1 MLFFYITKLLFLRF
15 NNKKVLRNRMDVNG
29 WIDSIKR
36 KFISAY
42 EYCTTGVWNETKS
55 SWWINIIKTLN
66 LSARSFLD
74 VNLQM
79 KASALTYSTLLAIV
93 PALAM
98 LFAIGRGFGF
108 QNILQTEL
116 FKYFPAQTEALNQA
130 FSFVDSYLAQSSEGI
145 FVGIGIVFLLWTL
158 ISLLMNVEDAFNHIW
173 GVKNGRSIY
182 RKITD
187 YTAIFLMLPILMIC
201 ASGISIFMSTAL
213 DFSANLNFLS
223 PVVTTLLDVAP
234 FVLTWL
240 FFTGAF
246 MLIPYTK
253 VKFKYALLSGILCGT
268 AFQLLQ
274 LLFVTG
280 QIYVSKY
287 NAIYGSFAF
296 LPLLLIWMQLT
307 WVICLSGAVLTYS
320 SQNIFRFNFSD
331 NINEISERYLNE
343 ITIIV
348 LAIITKR
355 FEKAQTPYSK
365 PAMSKAY
372 DIPIRLVG
380 EIIDRLVDAGLL
392 VALAPGE
399 DGMVSYQ
406 PAVDPQLMTVG
417 YVFRKLECF
426 GKSSFIPHFTRRFKE
441 ALKITN
447 NITEECYV
455 VEDKTHIKDL
465 PVRTDD

>member
-1 MLFFYITKLLFLRF
+1 MDI
-15 NNKKVLRNRMDVNG
+15 NK
-29 WIDSIKR
+29 WIALVKR
-36 KFISAY
+36 KFVNAY
-42 EYCTTGVWNETKS
+42 EYSTTGVWNETKS
-55 SWWINIIKTLN
+55 SWWINVIKTLN
-66 LSARSFLD
+66 LSVRSFMD
-74 VNLQM
+74 VDLQM

-108 QNILQTEL
+108 QNLLQSEL
-116 FKYFPAQTEALNQA
+116 FKYFPSQTEALNQA
-130 FSFVDSYLAQSSEGI
+130 FTFVDSYLAQSSEGI
-145 FVGIGIVFLLWTL
+145 FVGIGLVFLLWTL

-173 GVKNGRSIY
+173 GVKKGRSFY

-187 YTAIFLMLPILMIC
+187 YTAIFLILPILMIC

-213 DFSANLNFLS
+213 DLSDRLYFLS

-240 FFTGAF
+240 FFTGTF

-253 VKFKYALLSGILCGT
+253 VKFKYALLAGILCGT

-307 WVICLSGAVLTYS
+307 WVICLSGVVLTYS

-331 NINEISERYLNE
+331 NINEISDHYLNE

-348 LAIITKR
+348 LAIILKR
-355 FEKAQTPYSK
+355 FEKSQTPYSK
-365 PAMSKAY
+365 YTISKVY

-380 EIIDRLVDAGLL
+380 EIIDRLVEAGLL
-392 VALAPGE
+392 VELAPSE
-399 DGMVSYQ
+399 DGMAAYQ
-406 PAVDPQLMTVG
+406 PAVDPQIITVG
-417 YVFRKLECF
+417 YVFRKLESF
-426 GKSSFIPHFTRRFKE
+426 GKSGFIPHFTHRFRE
-441 ALKITN
+441 VLKITN
-447 NITEECYV
+447 NIKEKCYG
-455 VEDKTHIKDL
+455 VEDKTYIKDL
-465 PVRTDD
+465 PIITED